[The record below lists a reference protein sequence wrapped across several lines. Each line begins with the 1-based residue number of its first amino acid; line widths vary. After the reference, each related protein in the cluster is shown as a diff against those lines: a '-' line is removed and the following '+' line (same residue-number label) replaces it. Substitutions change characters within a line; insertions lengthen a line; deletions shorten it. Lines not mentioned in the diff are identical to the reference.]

1 MILQELALYVYKY
14 LIEIEMMFLTR
25 YKINPFEIERH
36 MTMLDMQ
43 FFMQTLEKKV
53 EEENEARK
61 KAGSGQSLWKS
72 LTAIRDILNFMTMKD

>member
-25 YKINPFEIERH
+25 YKISPFEIERH

-61 KAGSGQSLWKS
+61 KAGSGQNLWKS

>member
-25 YKINPFEIERH
+25 YKISPFEIERH

-53 EEENEARK
+53 EEENEVRK

>member
-25 YKINPFEIERH
+25 YKISPFEIERH
-36 MTMLDMQ
+36 MTMLDIQ

-61 KAGSGQSLWKS
+61 KAGSGQNLWKS

>member
-25 YKINPFEIERH
+25 YKNSPFEIERH

-61 KAGSGQSLWKS
+61 KAGSGQNLWKS

>member
-25 YKINPFEIERH
+25 YKISPFEIERH
-36 MTMLDMQ
+36 MTMLDIQ

-53 EEENEARK
+53 EDENEARK
-61 KAGSGQSLWKS
+61 KAGSGQNLWKS

>member
-25 YKINPFEIERH
+25 YKISPFEIERH

-43 FFMQTLEKKV
+43 FFM
-53 EEENEARK
+53 
-61 KAGSGQSLWKS
+61 
-72 LTAIRDILNFMTMKD
+72 